1 LLALQ
6 RAGSGQSEMLAI
18 LRSLLG
24 TTPEADAD
32 GCAVDPRR
40 FLYLDDVLF
49 TGNRIKEDLIRW
61 VERDAP
67 QSAEVVVAAI
77 AMHVGGRNFAHVQIV
92 AAAKAA
98 GKTIDVKWLCPV
110 LVEDRK
116 AEIDRS
122 DVLRPVSIPD
132 DEPTRRYV
140 RGMREA
146 PLLRRPGH
154 VGTRGFFSSEA
165 GRHLLEQELLK
176 AGCRIAS
183 ACPGLGPNTRP
194 LGNFIRETLGSEPC
208 SSPTAIVRRTRL
220 WRCGPRRPGIR
231 CCRASGRRSAGR
243 DHAALGLRPPPPVV
257 IAPVRLSR

>member
-1 LLALQ
+1 MPTLQQLLASVAAFIADYRQDEIAPPDARHVERWIVQFDEPVRRPMLAELLHVLTRTYASRAVVKDFLRRALQSPTLVGSDLRAFRRSTGLLALQ

-146 PLLRRPGH
+146 PLLRRPG
-154 VGTRGFFSSEA
+154 T
-165 GRHLLEQELLK
+165 
-176 AGCRIAS
+176 
-183 ACPGLGPNTRP
+183 
-194 LGNFIRETLGSEPC
+194 LGNGG
-208 SSPTAIVRRTRL
+208 SSP
-220 WRCGPRRPGIR
+220 PRRDVT
-231 CCRASGRRSAGR
+231 CWSRSC
-243 DHAALGLRPPPPVV
+243 
-257 IAPVRLSR
+257 

>member
-1 LLALQ
+1 MPTLQELLASVAAIIADYRQDEIAPPNARHVERWIAQFDAPVRQPLLAELLHVLTRTYASKAVMEDFLRRALQSPTLLGSDLRAFHRSTGFLALQ
-6 RAGSGQSEMLAI
+6 RTGSGQSEMLAI
-18 LRSLLG
+18 LRGLLG
-24 TTPEADAD
+24 TMPDAD
-32 GCAVDPRR
+32 DCAVHPRR

-67 QSAEVVVAAI
+67 QSAELVVAAI

-92 AAAKAA
+92 EAAKAA

-154 VGTRGFFSSEA
+154 VA
-165 GRHLLEQELLK
+165 D
-176 AGCRIAS
+176 
-183 ACPGLGPNTRP
+183 
-194 LGNFIRETLGSEPC
+194 RE
-208 SSPTAIVRRTRL
+208 SSP
-220 WRCGPRRPGIR
+220 PRRDVT
-231 CCRASGRRSAGR
+231 CWSRSC
-243 DHAALGLRPPPPVV
+243 
-257 IAPVRLSR
+257 